1 MKKNLFWF
9 SRTKNRKNPSSLLV
23 SDSYNV
29 SELEA
34 ISSFLKNFVKKIMHQ
49 TNIRV
54 YLKVKIMK
62 ALEDD
67 ADYKL
72 KTLKENDNEL
82 KDIDAIKTK
91 LKVQYGHRLILSKF
105 YILSKNFR
113 GILFFVFFMFTK
125 IIFKINFFNIKEKWD
140 SFFILKCKIK
150 VGFNISDI
158 SFVQQTVI

>member
-1 MKKNLFWF
+1 
-9 SRTKNRKNPSSLLV
+9 
-23 SDSYNV
+23 
-29 SELEA
+29 
-34 ISSFLKNFVKKIMHQ
+34 MHQ

-105 YILSKNFR
+105 YILSTNFR
-113 GILFFVFFMFTK
+113 GICFLFFRFTK
-125 IIFKINFFNIKEKWD
+125 IIFKINFF
-140 SFFILKCKIK
+140 
-150 VGFNISDI
+150 
-158 SFVQQTVI
+158 